1 MKPYALTGLA
11 LIVGLAISCNRGTNS
26 VMKTKATANEAS
38 PAAGDADLKEL
49 AKEEDKSS
57 EPPQLP
63 SKTKNQSPIP
73 APMEWEKKIVRNADM
88 TMRVKDFNAAGRLIK
103 TAVQVNSGYIAGSN
117 EQQLANQV
125 RGDVTIKV
133 PREKFDEL
141 LERIQASGDS
151 LIQKEITSED
161 LTEEFVDTKARIR
174 AKEKVR
180 ERYYEF
186 LKKAGTIKDVLAV
199 EADLRELDEEIES
212 ATGRT
217 NYISHEAALNTIHLV
232 YFQMIPGKIEP
243 DLTPGYATLVFENFK
258 KGLDFLKQLLLILV
272 ALWPFALVTVFLVW
286 LYRRQKRTKVVTNVA
301 HTNAN

>member
-1 MKPYALTGLA
+1 
-11 LIVGLAISCNRGTNS
+11 
-26 VMKTKATANEAS
+26 
-38 PAAGDADLKEL
+38 
-49 AKEEDKSS
+49 
-57 EPPQLP
+57 
-63 SKTKNQSPIP
+63 
-73 APMEWEKKIVRNADM
+73 MEWEKKILRNADM
-88 TMRVKDFNAAGRLIK
+88 TMQVKDFYAAGRLIK
-103 TAVQVNSGYIAGSN
+103 TAVQVNGGYIAGSN

-243 DLTPGYATLVFENFK
+243 DPAPGYAALVLENFK
-258 KGLDFLKQLLLILV
+258 KGLDFLKQLLLIVV
-272 ALWPFALVTVFLVW
+272 ALWPFAVMTVFLVW
-286 LYRRQKRTKVVTNVA
+286 LYRRQKKAKVVTSVA
-301 HTNAN
+301 HTNGN